1 MKTYISIL
9 RGINVGGQKKILM
22 ADLKKLYE
30 SLGFN
35 DIQTY
40 IQSGNVIFNYQNP
53 ENKNGNNN
61 NDNKITLAELQN
73 KIQEN
78 LSLQIVEQIT
88 NKIAEQYNIEV
99 PVIIRNVEEME
110 SCIKNNPFIGKYA
123 DLDKFHVSFLSQ
135 KPTQSNI
142 DKLNDKFKEG
152 NFGADEYVILA
163 KEVYLYCPD
172 GYGITKLSNNFLE
185 NKLKVIATTRNWKT
199 VNELFRIA
207 K

>member
-9 RGINVGGQKKILM
+9 RGINVSGQKKILM

-30 SLGFN
+30 SLGFIN
-35 DIQTY
+35 VQTY
-40 IQSGNVIFNYQNP
+40 IQSGNIIFDYQN
-53 ENKNGNNN
+53 KKNNN
-61 NDNKITLAELQN
+61 NNNEITLAEIQQN
-73 KIQEN
+73 I
-78 LSLQIVEQIT
+78 SLQIAD
-88 NKIAEQYNIEV
+88 KIAEQYDFQV

-110 SCIKNNPFIGKYA
+110 SCIKNNPFVGKYA

-135 KPTQSNI
+135 IPTESNI
-142 DKLNDKFKEG
+142 DKLNDKAKEG
-152 NFGADEYVILA
+152 YFGDDEYLILG
-163 KEVYLYCPD
+163 KEVYLYCPN

-199 VNELFRIA
+199 VNELLRIA

>member
-9 RGINVGGQKKILM
+9 RGINVSGQKKILM

-30 SLGFN
+30 SLNFLN
-35 DIQTY
+35 VKTY
-40 IQSGNVIFNYQNP
+40 IQSGNIIFDYQNT
-53 ENKNGNNN
+53 EDH
-61 NDNKITLAELQN
+61 NDEIDLQEIQQKI
-73 KIQEN
+73 
-78 LSLQIVEQIT
+78 SLQIA
-88 NKIAEQYNIEV
+88 NKIAEQYDFQV

-135 KPTQSNI
+135 IPTESNI
-142 DKLNDKFKEG
+142 DKLNDKAKEG
-152 NFGADEYVILA
+152 YFRDDEYLILG
-163 KEVYLYCPD
+163 KEVYLYCPN

-199 VNELFRIA
+199 VNELLRIA
-207 K
+207 KNS

>member
-9 RGINVGGQKKILM
+9 RGINVGGKKKILM

-30 SLGFN
+30 ILGFSN
-35 DIQTY
+35 VQTY
-40 IQSGNVIFNYQNP
+40 IQSGNIIFDYQNT
-53 ENKNGNNN
+53 ENHN
-61 NDNKITLAELQN
+61 NKIDLQEIQQNISQQIAN
-73 KIQEN
+73 KI
-78 LSLQIVEQIT
+78 S
-88 NKIAEQYNIEV
+88 EQYDFQV
-99 PVIIRNVEEME
+99 PVIIRNIEEME

-135 KPTQSNI
+135 KPTESNI
-142 DKLNDKFKEG
+142 DELNDKAKEG
-152 NFGADEYVILA
+152 YFGDDEYLILG
-163 KEVYLYCPD
+163 KEVYLYCPN

-199 VNELFRIA
+199 VNELLRIA

>member
-30 SLGFN
+30 SLNFLN
-35 DIQTY
+35 VKTY
-40 IQSGNVIFNYQNP
+40 IQSGNVIFDYQETENLN
-53 ENKNGNNN
+53 ENKVILQEIQQNIPQQIA
-61 NDNKITLAELQN
+61 DKIANKIT
-73 KIQEN
+73 
-78 LSLQIVEQIT
+78 
-88 NKIAEQYNIEV
+88 EQYGFQV
-99 PVIIRNVEEME
+99 PIIIRDVEEIE

-123 DLDKFHVSFLSQ
+123 DFDKFHVSFLSQ
-135 KPTQSNI
+135 TPTESNI
-142 DKLNDKFKEG
+142 DKLKEG
-152 NFGADEYVILA
+152 YFGDDEYLILG
-163 KEVYLYCPD
+163 KEVYLYCPN

-199 VNELFRIA
+199 VNELLRIA